1 MGGVGGVIPGDMSF
15 VLGQRVQS
23 LYCRENPSSLICL
36 ANLAKFTG
44 DSPNNTDLV
53 LEVQMEV
60 DQQWGPY
67 L

>member
-1 MGGVGGVIPGDMSF
+1 MSF